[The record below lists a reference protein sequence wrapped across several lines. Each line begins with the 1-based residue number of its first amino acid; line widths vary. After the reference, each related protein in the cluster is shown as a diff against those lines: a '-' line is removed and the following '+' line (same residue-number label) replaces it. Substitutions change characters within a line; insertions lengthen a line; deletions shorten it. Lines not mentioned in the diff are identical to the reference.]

1 MNNYWL
7 INLKTLLV
15 KYSELGIDA
24 DLASL
29 NVNDAWGLYLH
40 LTRLAES

>member
-1 MNNYWL
+1 MNKQWL
-7 INLKTLLV
+7 TNLQTLLV

-29 NVNDAWGLYLH
+29 SLNDAWGLYLH